1 MRLDQLTFTRFL
13 AAIAIVAYHF
23 ARETVLFTH
32 ESIDFIFKHAYLGV
46 SYFFVLSGFVMVISY
61 QNRGKTSFFHYL
73 KNRIARIV
81 PLYLFALIACML
93 IDKTLGYDKLDI
105 IYTFTL
111 FQSWIPGKGLVINFT
126 AWSLSVEFFF
136 YAMFPFLTNWIYK
149 KWKLNTI
156 AIFSKRILDRIANS
170 TYSYYRKQRRI
181 PLLH

>member
-46 SYFFVLSGFVMVISY
+46 SYFFVLSGFVMVIAY